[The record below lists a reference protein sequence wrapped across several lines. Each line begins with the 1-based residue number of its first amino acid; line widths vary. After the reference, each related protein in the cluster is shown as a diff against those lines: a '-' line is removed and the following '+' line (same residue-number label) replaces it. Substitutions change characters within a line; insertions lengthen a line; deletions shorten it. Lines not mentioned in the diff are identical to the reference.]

1 MLQGE
6 TWRSCLC
13 YVNVMTVVTFMYE
26 GEVKILSATFR
37 NAARSSFSG
46 IEAGI
51 DATKLLY
58 EKVSLGWKN

>member
-1 MLQGE
+1 
-6 TWRSCLC
+6 
-13 YVNVMTVVTFMYE
+13 MYE

-58 EKVSLGWKN
+58 EKVSFG